1 MTESSFAPRF
11 TTMLILIG
19 ASPAAAAA
27 SMPFSTSE
35 TGKSASFI
43 LRNTASS
50 SESRLTV
57 TRLRPAALRARFF
70 REDRAVGGEREV
82 KPRNVGEHLDQALE
96 VPAQQR
102 LAAGQADFLDP
113 VTLEHARQPRDLLEA
128 QQFAL
133 REKRVVGAEHVA
145 RHAVDAPEVAAVGD
159 RDAQVVQP
167 ATERVLAG
175 ARGRAQFPF
184 RGEGFCPACVRDRY
198 DPVGH
203 GLRSR
208 LMKCSS

>member
-27 SMPFSTSE
+27 SMPLSTSE

-57 TRLRPAALRARFF
+57 TRVRP
-70 REDRAVGGEREV
+70 
-82 KPRNVGEHLDQALE
+82 
-96 VPAQQR
+96 
-102 LAAGQADFLDP
+102 AAGQADFLDS
-113 VTLEHARQPRDLLEA
+113 VTFEDARQPCDLLEA
-128 QQFAL
+128 QQLAL

-145 RHAVDAPEVAAVGD
+145 RHAVDAAEVATVSD

-167 ATERVLAG
+167 AAEPVLP
-175 ARGRAQFPF
+175 RA
-184 RGEGFCPACVRDRY
+184 
-198 DPVGH
+198 
-203 GLRSR
+203 LRSTR
-208 LMKCSS
+208 FPLGREGV